1 MGNVPPQQN
10 CHQPLCAMIFYVHDV
25 FERSGGRQAS
35 RWDSDPTQ
43 SGTFFSLTQTSFA
56 DALRRPK
63 PQLSKDVD
71 DSLYCTTMMLLV
83 VLYLNK
89 IIES

>member
-1 MGNVPPQQN
+1 MGNDVPPQQN

-25 FERSGGRQAS
+25 LERSGGRQAS

-43 SGTFFSLTQTSFA
+43 SGTAFSLTQTSFA
-56 DALRRPK
+56 DADPS
-63 PQLSKDVD
+63 LSKDVD
-71 DSLYCTTMMLLV
+71 DSLYFTTMMLLV

-89 IIES
+89 FIES